1 MIAISNQQ
9 FLQEALN
16 KRAAESALR
25 KLTVENGWIDFCSND
40 YLGFARSTEL
50 TKMIENEFQTTK
62 NIRNG
67 SSGSR
72 LLAGNTEYAEVLEKK
87 IAAYHGFDAALLYN
101 SGYDANIGLFSCIA
115 KRGDTIIYD
124 ELIHASVRDGVR
136 LSFANNYSFKHN
148 DIEDLEQKIKSAKGR
163 IFLAVES
170 VYSMDGDCAPL
181 KEIATICEK
190 YAVLLIVDEAHS
202 IGVFGKNGK
211 GMISELQL
219 EKKVFATVFTFGKAM
234 GCDGAVVCGS
244 DILRNYLIN
253 FSRSFIYTTAKPLH
267 GLISINCAYELLKQ
281 SQEAITTLKNRIRYF
296 QSKFDKTN
304 HSLTKIESES
314 SIQCLVIPGNES
326 VKRVVSNLQKLNFDV
341 RAILYPTVPKG
352 LERIRICLHTYNT
365 ETEIEILAKQFQAS
379 V

>member
-1 MIAISNQQ
+1 MIVTNKEQ

-16 KRAAESALR
+16 KRGAENALR
-25 KLTVENGWIDFCSND
+25 KLTATNGLIDFCSND

-50 TKMIENEFQTTK
+50 AKNIENEFHSTK

-72 LLAGNTEYAEVLEKK
+72 LLAGNTKYAETLEKK
-87 IAAYHGFDAALLYN
+87 IAKYHNFEASLLYN
-101 SGYDANIGLFSCIA
+101 SGYDANIGLFSCVA

-136 LSFANNYSFKHN
+136 LSFATNYSFKHN
-148 DIEDLEQKIKSAKGR
+148 DLLDLEQKIKSANGK

-181 KEIATICEK
+181 KEIATICNK
-190 YAVLLIVDEAHS
+190 YGVLLIVDEAHA
-202 IGVFGKNGK
+202 IGVFGENGK
-211 GMISELQL
+211 GIVFELQL
-219 EKKVFATVFTFGKAM
+219 VKDVFATLFTFGKAM
-234 GCDGAVVCGS
+234 GCDGAVICGS
-244 DILRNYLIN
+244 EILRNYLIN

-281 SQEAITTLKNRIRYF
+281 SEQAIIMLKNRIQYF
-296 QSKFDKTN
+296 KSKFDKLH

-314 SIQCLVIPGNES
+314 TIQCIIIPGNES
-326 VKRVVSNLQKLNFDV
+326 VKKVVANLQKLNFDV

-352 LERIRICLHTYNT
+352 LERIRICLHAYNT
-365 ETEIEILAKQFQAS
+365 ETEIEILAKQFQAP

>member
-1 MIAISNQQ
+1 
-9 FLQEALN
+9 
-16 KRAAESALR
+16 
-25 KLTVENGWIDFCSND
+25 
-40 YLGFARSTEL
+40 
-50 TKMIENEFQTTK
+50 
-62 NIRNG
+62 
-67 SSGSR
+67 
-72 LLAGNTEYAEVLEKK
+72 
-87 IAAYHGFDAALLYN
+87 
-101 SGYDANIGLFSCIA
+101 
-115 KRGDTIIYD
+115 
-124 ELIHASVRDGVR
+124 
-136 LSFANNYSFKHN
+136 
-148 DIEDLEQKIKSAKGR
+148 
-163 IFLAVES
+163 
-170 VYSMDGDCAPL
+170 
-181 KEIATICEK
+181 
-190 YAVLLIVDEAHS
+190 
-202 IGVFGKNGK
+202 
-211 GMISELQL
+211 
-219 EKKVFATVFTFGKAM
+219 M